1 MSFQYGSSWA
11 FLLLI
16 VPAALL
22 AARLFRAPPP
32 LVLPG
37 ASHLAGFSSLR
48 LHFRALPLILRAAA
62 LALLA
67 IAIARPQTLTGRVET
82 SKEGVAIQIVIDR
95 SASMG
100 APMEFDGRSLERIEV
115 VKRVLRDFLLGDGKT
130 LKGRPDDLVG
140 LIVFSGFA
148 DTLAPLVHN
157 HDIVVDMAMSTQ
169 LAPAA
174 LPEGGTAIG
183 DGLALAA
190 ARLKSAEEQI
200 QKRAKAGIPP
210 DFKIK
215 SKVIVLLTDG
225 EHNRGEVLPEDAA
238 AIAAEWGIKIYSI
251 GIGGTGGV
259 VFIRGADG
267 RQRIPIRDYVDERT
281 LTAISQRT
289 GGKYWNARNA
299 ESLREIYAEIDRLE
313 RVSVTSQ
320 RRTIYEEKFP
330 PLALASL
337 WLLAAEIFLSATL
350 LRRFP

>member
-1 MSFQYGSSWA
+1 MSFRYGSPWA
-11 FLLLI
+11 FLLLL
-16 VPAALL
+16 VPALL
-22 AARLFRAPPP
+22 IAWRIVRRPPP

-37 ASHLAGFSSLR
+37 AEHLRGLSSI
-48 LHFRALPLILRAAA
+48 RARVRWLPVPVRAVS

-67 IAIARPQTLTGRVET
+67 LAIARPQTMTGRIET

-115 VKRVLRDFLLGDGKT
+115 VKRVLRDFLLGDGKQ
-130 LKGRPDDLVG
+130 LKGRPDDLIG

-157 HDIVVDMAMSTQ
+157 HEIIADLATQTQ
-169 LAPAA
+169 LAPAS

-200 QKRAKAGIPP
+200 QKLSKANRSPE
-210 DFKIK
+210 FKIK
-215 SKVIVLLTDG
+215 SKIIVLLTDG
-225 EHNRGEVLPEDAA
+225 EHNRGETLPEEAA
-238 AIAAEWGIKIYSI
+238 QVAAEWGIKIYSI

-259 VFIRGADG
+259 VFIRGPDG

-281 LTAISQRT
+281 LTTISQRT

-299 ESLREIYAEIDRLE
+299 DSLREIYAEIDRLE
-313 RVSVTSQ
+313 KVSVNSQ
-320 RRTIYEEKFP
+320 KRTIYEEQFL
-330 PLALASL
+330 PLATAAL
-337 WLLAAEIFLSATL
+337 WAIGAEIALATL
-350 LRRFP
+350 LLRRLP

>member
-1 MSFQYGSSWA
+1 M
-11 FLLLI
+11 
-16 VPAALL
+16 
-22 AARLFRAPPP
+22 
-32 LVLPG
+32 
-37 ASHLAGFSSLR
+37 
-48 LHFRALPLILRAAA
+48 
-62 LALLA
+62 
-67 IAIARPQTLTGRVET
+67 
-82 SKEGVAIQIVIDR
+82 
-95 SASMG
+95 
-100 APMEFDGRSLERIEV
+100 
-115 VKRVLRDFLLGDGKT
+115 KRVLRDFLLGDGKT